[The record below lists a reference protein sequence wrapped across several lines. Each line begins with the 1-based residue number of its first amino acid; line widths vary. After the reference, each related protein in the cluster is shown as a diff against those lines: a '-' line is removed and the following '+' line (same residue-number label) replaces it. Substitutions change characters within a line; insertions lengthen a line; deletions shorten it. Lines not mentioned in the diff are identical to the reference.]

1 MNLWQSLAGE
11 VTARL
16 LTADPMGA
24 LEAIAKQDIPLTH
37 IEPTGELTLTFRLRR
52 SDYQQL
58 KKLTQSRGE
67 TLAIVRRE
75 GIYWLL
81 KKGVRRPVLV
91 FGLAFL
97 LAMCFWIPTRVF
109 FFRVEGN
116 ERLPENK
123 ILSAAEQCGIAF
135 GTNRREIR
143 SEKVKNR
150 LLSLLPELQWA
161 GVNTHGCVA
170 VIHVSEKP
178 EETQMEEQGQGLCH
192 LVSARDGVVT
202 SLTATAGTALC
213 TPGQAV
219 VEGQVLISGLTDCG
233 RAVKAQAAQGEVTA
247 LTGRSI
253 RAVTPVQHLA
263 RGENLKKI
271 RRWSLILG
279 KKRIKLWIGSGIWG
293 STCGRI
299 YKAYPLVLPGGF
311 CLPVA
316 LALDEVTQCTVTEA
330 ALSQEDAGSLLSAFG
345 RQLLKSEMLGGT
357 IRHCKE
363 TLSQNGGLYLLTG
376 TYSCQEVISR
386 PRWEQIGDIH
396 EQGN

>member
-16 LTADPMGA
+16 LTADPTGA
-24 LEAIAKQDIPLTH
+24 LDAIAKEDIPLKS
-37 IEPTGELTLTFRLRR
+37 IEPTEEWILTFRLRR
-52 SDYQQL
+52 SDYRKL
-58 KKLTQSRGE
+58 KKLAQSRGE
-67 TLAIVRRE
+67 KLTLLGRE
-75 GIYWLL
+75 GIYWFL

-91 FGLAFL
+91 LGLAFL
-97 LAMCFWIPTRVF
+97 LAMCLWIPTRVF

-116 ERLPENK
+116 ERLPEK
-123 ILSAAEQCGIAF
+123 QILRAAEQCGIAF
-135 GTNRREIR
+135 GANRREIR
-143 SEKVKNR
+143 SEKVKNN
-150 LLSLLPELQWA
+150 LLSLLSELQWA
-161 GVNTHGCVA
+161 GINTHGCVA
-170 VIHVSEKP
+170 VIRVSEKP
-178 EETQMEEQGQGLCH
+178 EKTQMEQQGRGLCH
-192 LVSARDGVVT
+192 LISARDGVVT

-213 TPGQAV
+213 VPGQAV

-247 LTGRSI
+247 LTERSI
-253 RAVTPVQHLA
+253 RAVTPVQRLV
-263 RGENLKKI
+263 RGENLKKT

-299 YKAYPLVLPGGF
+299 CRAYPLVLPGGF

-316 LALDEVTQCTVTEA
+316 LALDEVTQCRVTEA
-330 ALSQEDAGSLLSAFG
+330 ALSQEDASSLLSAFG

-357 IRHCKE
+357 IRHCEE